1 MENKLNIAKR
11 TDPIDSMD
19 YHTWLKTFNVSS
31 GYVQPTRAQLV
42 AQRGLNSNYHYNA
55 IQSWSVAANGE
66 ISNVHA

>member
-31 GYVQPTRAQLV
+31 GYVQPTPYFMHNEF
-42 AQRGLNSNYHYNA
+42 NSKVFKGEPTSFLEWIA
-55 IQSWSVAANGE
+55 IKIFKQ
-66 ISNVHA
+66 

>member
-1 MENKLNIAKR
+1 
-11 TDPIDSMD
+11 
-19 YHTWLKTFNVSS
+19 
-31 GYVQPTRAQLV
+31 VQPTRAQLV